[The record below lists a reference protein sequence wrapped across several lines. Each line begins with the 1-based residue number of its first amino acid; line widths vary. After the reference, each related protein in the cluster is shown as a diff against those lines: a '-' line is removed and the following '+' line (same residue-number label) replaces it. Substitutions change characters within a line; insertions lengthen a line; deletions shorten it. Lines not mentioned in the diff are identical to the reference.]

1 MSDKKQALFEMLSKA
16 YSSPAVKADAKLK
29 QIIESNAK
37 QLEDAEDKTAYVA
50 VVTQLSHDISKYYLI
65 PQTTTVHM
73 IAVLN
78 GLKANVPAV
87 PVNAKRYRDQA
98 LADGLIDIPIVWG
111 GGH

>member
-1 MSDKKQALFEMLSKA
+1 MSDKNQALFEMLSKA

-65 PQTTTVHM
+65 HHAIPAEM
-73 IAVLN
+73 IAIFN
-78 GLKANVPAV
+78 AIKADVPADQ
-87 PVNAKRYRDQA
+87 VNAKRYRDQA
-98 LADGLIDIPIVWG
+98 LAAGLVAFPIVWG